1 MDSFKIIILGQVN
14 VGKTAI
20 FIRNQ
25 KGLYDE
31 DALQS
36 TISASFATKKIKVDN
51 ETEVKLQ
58 LWDTS
63 SSERF

>member
-31 DALQS
+31 DAL
-36 TISASFATKKIKVDN
+36 
-51 ETEVKLQ
+51 
-58 LWDTS
+58 
-63 SSERF
+63 